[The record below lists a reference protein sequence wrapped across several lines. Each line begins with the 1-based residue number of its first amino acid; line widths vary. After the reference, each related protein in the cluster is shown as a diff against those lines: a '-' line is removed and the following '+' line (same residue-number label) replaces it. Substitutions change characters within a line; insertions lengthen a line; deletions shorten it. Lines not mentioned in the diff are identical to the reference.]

1 MDIARFRHNC
11 STASL
16 ESLLT
21 MRANAQAKGANE
33 FVRAAE
39 AELNQRFPGWNRV
52 RTRSTPTKVRFDQD
66 EQLFDTA
73 KEAYLWLVEKFAAAR
88 PSTFQKVDW
97 STQFVVEGTKR
108 RYFARNPKG
117 LFPAAPQRAED
128 ASLYE
133 KLSNGWFAIT
143 NLNNDEKFAILCRL
157 AAVGKMEFERHWYW
171 EIL

>member
-1 MDIARFRHNC
+1 MDLTRFRHNC

-16 ESLLT
+16 ESLRT
-21 MRANAQAKGANE
+21 MRTNAQAKGATE

-39 AELNQRFPGWNRV
+39 AELDQRFPGWDTV
-52 RTRSTPTKVRFDQD
+52 RTRGTPTKVRFDQD

-73 KEAYLWLVEKFAAAR
+73 KDGYLWLVERFAAAR

-108 RYFARNPKG
+108 KYFAKDPKG
-117 LFPAAPQRAED
+117 LFPASPKLAED
-128 ASLYE
+128 ASMYQ
-133 KLSNGWFAIT
+133 KLSNDWFAIS
-143 NLNNDEKFAILCRL
+143 NLNNNEKFAILCRL
-157 AAVGKMEFERHWYW
+157 AAVGELEFERQWYW